1 VAGLFPIG
9 EFPFVYNWRACA
21 NCAPREFGTNKTV
34 RFLILSD
41 IHGNWEALQAV
52 LADCALEYDQA
63 ICCGDLVGYNPNPSE
78 VVEWARNN
86 CKCVIRGNH
95 DKVIAGME
103 GIQWFNEI
111 AQASVVWS
119 RHQLSAVQLKW
130 LQDLP
135 MGPQHLEHFSI
146 FHGAP
151 FDEDQYILAPEAAAE
166 CFTCLDS
173 PLSFFGHTHVQGG
186 FFLRWRNIGRLPGAA
201 AARRDATF
209 EIIPDTVYMVNP
221 GSVGQPRDGDPRAG
235 YAIYDSELRTVT
247 MRRTEYPIRLTY
259 QRIKEAGL
267 PDVLGLR
274 LFRGI

>member
-1 VAGLFPIG
+1 M
-9 EFPFVYNWRACA
+9 
-21 NCAPREFGTNKTV
+21 

-52 LADCALEYDQA
+52 LADCTHEYDQA

-78 VVEWARNN
+78 VVEWVRNN
-86 CKCVIRGNH
+86 CEFVIRGNH

-111 AQASVVWS
+111 AQASVLWS
-119 RHQLSAVQLKW
+119 RQHLSKEQLKW
-130 LQDLP
+130 LQQLP

-151 FDEDQYILAPEAAAE
+151 FDEDQYILAPDAAAA
-166 CFTCLDS
+166 CFACLES
-173 PLSFFGHTHVQGG
+173 PLSFFGHTRSGWV
-186 FFLRWRNIGRLPGAA
+186 FLRWRNIGQLPGAA
-201 AARRDATF
+201 TGQRETIF
-209 EIIPDTVYMVNP
+209 EIIPDTTYMVNP

-247 MRRTEYPIRLTY
+247 LRRTDYPIRLTY
-259 QRIKEAGL
+259 QRIKDAGL